1 MLYSGM
7 IAFGCI
13 RISLGLALGFLVTL
27 QAADLN
33 LAERNS
39 LRLPAVGDHG
49 LCILSPTVLELTLI
63 TGKDPDPAQ
72 VKEWNFVGTNAHFA
86 PPASREFLVSAG
98 TQFMPVKS
106 VGFKRRVL
114 FAPLKQ
120 RDLRIGNHL
129 YLELTAP
136 VTEGQRVAV
145 RNPSAN
151 LWSTNL
157 PFVAVAG
164 RARLSPAIH
173 VNQTGYL
180 PSLPKKA
187 MVGYYLGSL
196 GEMRIPAQNGFRLV
210 EARSG
215 REVFQG
221 RLAPRR
227 DRGFNFSCYREVLE
241 ADFSTFGMPGEYRL
255 LVPGLGVSYPFFID
269 EGVAAAFARA
279 YALGL
284 YHQRC
289 GAANALP
296 FTRHIHGPCHTAPA
310 ELPTAQ
316 STATQQFLKSMSDDY
331 TANRRHTAP
340 QLKDVNSSL
349 YPFVNKGRVSVA
361 GGHHDAGDYSKYTI
375 NSAALIHY
383 LVLAADA
390 FPGAGALDNLGLPES
405 GDGKSDLLQ
414 EAKWEADFLARM
426 QDADGGFYFLAYPRD
441 RAYEDNVLPDQGD
454 PQVVFPKNT
463 AATAA
468 AVAALAQAGSS
479 PLFRR
484 QFPEAAALYLQKARL
499 GWGFLERAMARH
511 GRDGAYQKI
520 SHYGNEFMHDDE
532 LAWAATE
539 LFLATGD
546 ARFQAN
552 VLARFDPADRNTRR
566 WTWWRLFE
574 GYGCAVRSFAL
585 ASRTGRMPLERLDP
599 VFLRKCQAELLAAAH
614 DQYRYTSDSAYG
626 TAFPEADKQFRNAG
640 WYFSVDRT
648 FDLAVAS
655 LLDYPAGNDPR
666 AGFLEAV
673 ISNVNYEGGGNP
685 VNVSYLTGLGWQ
697 RPREIVHQYAQNDR
711 RVLPPS
717 GLPLGN
723 LQAGFQV
730 LNPYQNELN
739 ALNFPSDQDESK
751 PYPFYDRWGDS
762 FNVTTEFVIATQAR
776 GLATMAY
783 LMALTPL
790 KNQAWRT
797 SPAYISGVPARV
809 TAQQAVTAR
818 LVVADRK
825 AFDLSRA
832 RIVWEAQE
840 QEPAVGAA
848 DGTFRFIPRQDG
860 EHWLEAEA
868 HWPDGRRLCAV
879 TQCTVMAAT
888 LSPPPPA
895 RESKPAAPDDQ

>member
-1 MLYSGM
+1 MLERRGL
-7 IAFGCI
+7 
-13 RISLGLALGFLVTL
+13 RISLGLVLSLLLANVR
-27 QAADLN
+27 AADLR
-33 LAERNS
+33 LAGNNP
-39 LRLPAVGDHG
+39 LRRPAVGDHG
-49 LCILSPTVLELTLI
+49 LHILSPTVLELTLI
-63 TGKDPDPAQ
+63 TTKDPDPAP
-72 VKEWNFVGTNAHFA
+72 VKEWNFVGTNAQLTA
-86 PPASREFLVSAG
+86 PAAGEFLVTAG
-98 TQFMPVKS
+98 VRPMTVKS

-114 FAPLKQ
+114 YAPLKQ

-129 YLELTAP
+129 YLELAAP
-136 VTEGQRVAV
+136 VSEGQRVEV
-145 RNPSAN
+145 RNPSSN
-151 LWSTNL
+151 LWPTNL
-157 PFVAVAG
+157 QFAAVAG

-180 PSLPKKA
+180 PALPKKA

-196 GEMRIPAQNGFRLV
+196 GEMKIPAQDGFRLV

-221 RLAPRR
+221 RLAPRC
-227 DRGFNFSCYREVLE
+227 DRGFNFPCYQEVQE
-241 ADFSTFGMPGEYRL
+241 ADFSTFRTPGEYRL
-255 LVPGLGVSYPFFID
+255 LVPGLGVSYPFYID
-269 EGVAAAFARA
+269 DGVAAAFARA

-289 GAANALP
+289 GVANTLP
-296 FTRHIHGPCHTAPA
+296 FTRHIHGPCHTATA
-310 ELPTAQ
+310 EVPTAS
-316 STATQQFLKSMSDDY
+316 STATQRFLKSMSDDY
-331 TANRRHTAP
+331 AANRRHTAP
-340 QLKDVNSSL
+340 QLKDVSSSL
-349 YPFVNKGRVSVA
+349 YPFVNSGRINVA

-405 GDGKSDLLQ
+405 SDGKSDLLQ

-426 QDADGGFYFLAYPRD
+426 QDADGGFYFLVYPRG

-463 AATAA
+463 AATAV
-468 AVAALAQAGSS
+468 AVAALAQASSS

-499 GWGFLERAMARH
+499 GWGFLEGAIARH

-566 WTWWRLFE
+566 WTWWRLFD

-585 ASRTGRMPLERLDP
+585 AARTGRMPLERLDP
-599 VFLRKCQAELLAAAH
+599 VFVRKCQAELLAAAQ

-640 WYFSVDRT
+640 WYFSVDRA

-655 LLDYPAGNDPR
+655 LLDYPALNDPR
-666 AGFLEAV
+666 PGWVEAI

-685 VNVSYLTGLGWQ
+685 VNVSYLTGLGWK

-717 GLPLGN
+717 GIPLGN
-723 LQAGFQV
+723 IQAGFQV
-730 LNPYQNELN
+730 WNPYRNELN
-739 ALNFPSDQDESK
+739 ALSFPADGDESK

-762 FNVTTEFVIATQAR
+762 FNVTTEFVIVNQAR
-776 GLATMAY
+776 GLATLAL
-783 LMALTPL
+783 LMAMTPL
-790 KNQAWRT
+790 KNQPWKA
-797 SPAYISGVPARV
+797 SSAYISGMPARV

-818 LVVADRK
+818 FIISDRK
-825 AFDLSRA
+825 AFDLSKA
-832 RIVWEAQE
+832 RVVWEAQE
-840 QEPAVGAA
+840 QEPAVGTA
-848 DGTFRFIPRQDG
+848 DGTFSFIPRQAGDY
-860 EHWLEAEA
+860 WLEAEA
-868 HWPDGRRLCAV
+868 HWPDGRRLF
-879 TQCTVMAAT
+879 AAT
-888 LSPPPPA
+888 QFTVREAEERQPPPEGTREPA
-895 RESKPAAPDDQ
+895 VPHGP